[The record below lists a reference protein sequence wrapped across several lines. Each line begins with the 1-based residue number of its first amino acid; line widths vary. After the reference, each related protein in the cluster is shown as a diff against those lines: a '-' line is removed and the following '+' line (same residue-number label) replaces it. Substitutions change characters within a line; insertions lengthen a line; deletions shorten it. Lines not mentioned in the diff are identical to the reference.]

1 MLLLFEI
8 LVVEPSNQF
17 AYMVEDQQEKAYVSV
32 ISDVPGEV
40 CNFHYQIVSFTVALI
55 YSDHF

>member
-8 LVVEPSNQF
+8 HVVEPSNQS
-17 AYMVEDQQEKAYVSV
+17 AYMVQEQEKAYVNV
-32 ISDVPGEV
+32 ISDVPGKV

-55 YSDHF
+55 